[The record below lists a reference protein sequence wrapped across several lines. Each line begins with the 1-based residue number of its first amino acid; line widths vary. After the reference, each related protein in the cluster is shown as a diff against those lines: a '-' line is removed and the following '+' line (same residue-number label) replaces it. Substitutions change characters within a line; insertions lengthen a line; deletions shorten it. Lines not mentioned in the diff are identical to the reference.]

1 MLASDQ
7 IEDLICLVAAMDR
20 DTLIN
25 QFHAYR
31 ATFPLDFTEEF
42 LGSVALDRLR
52 HIFAAL
58 CLQQQHLPEVLMN
71 QAA

>member
-7 IEDLICLVAAMDR
+7 IEELICLVAAMDR
-20 DTLIN
+20 ATLIE
-25 QFHAYR
+25 QFQTYR
-31 ATFPLDFTEEF
+31 ATFPLDFTDEF
-42 LGSVALDRLR
+42 LGGVALDRLR

-58 CLQQQHLPEVLMN
+58 CLQQQHLPETLVG